1 LFAADFVSY
10 LILYEVFVEATLAQP
25 TVLIDVLA
33 PTVVAVEPN
42 FQVSTK
48 ILKPTPVL
56 AATDGKT
63 FIKATTTKH
72 KVAVNTST
80 TA

>member
-56 AATDGKT
+56 AAARPFEPSTDEL
-63 FIKATTTKH
+63 IATL
-72 KVAVNTST
+72 
-80 TA
+80 